1 MALLIV
7 DGVAMQYLCAIMHI
21 SYPLTLFVRLY
32 WKSAPCTHCVCF
44 VLFYF
49 FFFFFILLPEWGKLI
64 ATGVEQTVMVL
75 APTALRNKQKLRE
88 SV

>member
-1 MALLIV
+1 MVSLIV

-32 WKSAPCTHCVCF
+32 WKSALCTHCVCF
-44 VLFYF
+44 VLV
-49 FFFFFILLPEWGKLI
+49 FFFFFILPPEWGKLI

-75 APTALRNKQKLRE
+75 APIALRNKQKLRE